1 MNSRGVSHRPRPSP
15 AKTPAPSLKAKTSTH
30 FAGSPRSR
38 LPTVNSKNDD
48 SLTTPSASAQ
58 MSIREAIA
66 LKRAEARKV
75 MENRSRSAGI
85 DDLDSL
91 ENALPTVSAAQK
103 DDDDILG
110 RENLREVIE
119 RAKSTGSVNFAARSL
134 PCIPPGLFEIHL
146 GVTPERLAS
155 VTEEPVLPP
164 ADDKATT
171 KRRGGREVP
180 AWYDAQDL
188 HVLKAGNNDIIEIQ
202 PEISMFGSLKN
213 VDLHKNRIA
222 SLPDTF
228 ADLASLTLLDLSHN
242 KLTSLP
248 KNIFAL
254 PELVTLNISHNELGS
269 LPFSSPF
276 VDTGSRSRS
285 RPNQSSG
292 SFFMPTITRATAP
305 LPRLTV
311 LDASHNQIVGD
322 AIDIDFPSSIVKLDL
337 SSNPLSSVK
346 PELLHAL
353 AALQKLKELRLEKTE
368 VTNSVFHSVSFSAP
382 NFPAIH
388 VVDLG
393 ETQVTAE
400 AAQAAFGGLGR
411 QLSFEAIRADPPEG
425 VLQVLVGKRV
435 LREAWEIEIE
445 KRATRTKAKG
455 RQLDE
460 NTTAP
465 AGSAE
470 VVREAWEIEAEQG
483 LLTEGGRRRA
493 RAAAANAAPL
503 PDASESTSQTSP
515 TSRTASPPKPSVS
528 VLSNAQYFTPATQT
542 LSLPPSV
549 LPTKPPGHSRTFS
562 AAFPSSSRSGMSAA
576 LSTDVVVPTPTLPLA
591 LIAQQPFAHTLRTL
605 VLNKRRLDKSFD
617 LPFFNGP
624 CLPCL
629 EELNIAGCDLPDSI
643 SVAQHEMDADA
654 QPSRTSEPLLPLI
667 AKLFPSLKILDLS
680 YNVLTNASLQEET
693 LTRLMLS
700 DATANPPRMGLT
712 HFRLQGN
719 RISDVGGF
727 ASIAE
732 LFKGNRDVPA
742 WHMEELDIRDNQISK
757 LPPELGLLPLDVFL
771 VDGNVFRV
779 PQRRVWEREGT
790 KGLLSWLRGR
800 IE

>member
-1 MNSRGVSHRPRPSP
+1 MNSRGTSHRPRAALANTS
-15 AKTPAPSLKAKTSTH
+15 APSLKAKTSTH
-30 FAGSPRSR
+30 FTGSPRSK
-38 LPTVNSKNDD
+38 LPNVPNKHDD
-48 SLTTPSASAQ
+48 SLTTPSVSAQ
-58 MSIREAIA
+58 AMSIREAIA
-66 LKRAEARKV
+66 LKRAEARKA
-75 MENRSRSAGI
+75 MENRSRSVGI
-85 DDLDSL
+85 NDPDTL
-91 ENALPTVSAAQK
+91 EDALPTVTTAPK
-103 DDDDILG
+103 EDDDILG
-110 RENLREVIE
+110 RDNLREVIE

-134 PCIPPGLFEIHL
+134 PCIPSGLFEIHL

-155 VTEEPVLPP
+155 VTEEPALPP
-164 ADDKATT
+164 PDDKATSR
-171 KRRGGREVP
+171 RRGGRDVP

-213 VDLHKNRIA
+213 IDLHKNRIA

-228 ADLASLTLLDLSHN
+228 ADLASLTYLDLSHN
-242 KLTSLP
+242 RLTSLP
-248 KNIFAL
+248 RNVFAL
-254 PELVTLNISHNELGS
+254 PELATLNISHNELGS

-276 VDTGSRSRS
+276 VNTGPRS
-285 RPNQSSG
+285 RPNQGSG
-292 SFFMPTITRATAP
+292 SFFMPTITRSTTP

-346 PELLHAL
+346 PELLDAL
-353 AALQKLKELRLEKTE
+353 AALQKLRELRLEKAE
-368 VTNSVFHSVSFSAP
+368 VTNSVFHAVPFSAP
-382 NFPAIH
+382 NFPALRVID
-388 VVDLG
+388 VG
-393 ETQVTAE
+393 ETQVTVE
-400 AAQAAFGGLGR
+400 AAQAAFGALGR
-411 QLSFEAIRADPPEG
+411 HLSFEAIRDEPPEG

-445 KRATRTKAKG
+445 KRANRTKAKV
-455 RQLDE
+455 RNLDE
-460 NTTAP
+460 SAP
-465 AGSAE
+465 TPADRAE
-470 VVREAWEIEAEQG
+470 AVREAWEIEAERG
-483 LLTEGGRRRA
+483 LLTEGGRRRE
-493 RAAAANAAPL
+493 RAAAANAATL
-503 PDASESTSQTSP
+503 PDAREKNSQTSP
-515 TSRTASPPKPSVS
+515 TSRASSPPKPSVS
-528 VLSNAQYFTPATQT
+528 VLNNAQYYTPAAQT

-562 AAFPSSSRSGMSAA
+562 AAFPSNSRSGVSAA
-576 LSTDVVVPTPTLPLA
+576 PSTDVIVPTPTLPLA

-629 EELNIAGCDLPDSI
+629 EELNIAGCDLSDSI
-643 SVAQHEMDADA
+643 SVAQHEMDTTVP
-654 QPSRTSEPLLPLI
+654 PSRTSEPLLPLI

-680 YNVLTNASLQEET
+680 YNVLTNASLQEEI
-693 LTRLMLS
+693 LTRLILS
-700 DATANPPRMGLT
+700 DATANLPRKGLT

-727 ASIAE
+727 ADIAQ

-742 WHMEELDIRDNQISK
+742 WHMEELDIRDNEVAK